1 MKKKLTSLVLGVFMC
16 IFSVFTLVGCSLVK
30 TDDNKTNAEVVLT
43 IGDTKLTKSEILSS
57 FYSYYQ
63 SNSSYFAYYDEA
75 TIEESFYT
83 WAIIKA
89 MIDKK
94 SAEAL
99 ANGVTT
105 YTTTDEDDVWKSTF
119 EYVYSQVNSREKVLY
134 PDDAENEDLPVWLR
148 EAEEEKDAAKFAT
161 YISSES
167 VKEEKGEETIKAGDS
182 LIKNKVAELK
192 SYLFEY
198 VSETDENGNET
209 RKEIETEYEEKRNQ
223 AYAKYIQSLL
233 ESAKSNKKSTK
244 IDDLL
249 FNEVKRVY
257 EAYYKSKLTELF
269 QAYYLDDYLMN
280 TDTLTLTDKVIAQAF
295 LDQYN
300 TDKEKYQSENNYIS
314 KVTSTDGASLLLY
327 NHNGNNYYFTVQHI
341 LLKNDAAV
349 TEKIGAIEGSSG
361 YEKLDAVIGDKIKAE
376 IESTVYDYFMTAT
389 VNKDALK
396 DSIVIDDGSNKFA
409 DYYIYDEARKDN
421 ETNGYIKVF
430 KMVENKGLENEKTF
444 YFEDKNSNSTDA
456 NPQFEEAV
464 DVVVDENDVLYLSY
478 IIGDGTKIT
487 TNQILECYKFN
498 YERWVDLAD
507 DYYALYDAYVTA
519 SDADKE
525 AKKEAVSTFA
535 DSHKDLAY
543 VFETI
548 EVLYADCKSAGNK
561 TAIYGKI
568 ADYLFVELQWIFSAD
583 SLGNALSNKMGY
595 VISNYPDQNGSW
607 VYEFP
612 KGSRELV
619 EEILTE
625 QAVTEIEEGI
635 TKIIESGKVEDLTT
649 TIISTY
655 GYHIIKIG
663 DIFESGNSMID
674 LDALVQNLTNKEISA
689 NNAEFV
695 TALIQTLSKTYVC
708 GASNQTLFDY
718 FFDKIYTGLVGSSW
732 VNPNSE
738 SASTSVS
745 GTYFLALEYKW
756 LSEYENEGKLNFVNK
771 IGYDE
776 LMESVK

>member
-1 MKKKLTSLVLGVFMC
+1 MKKKLTSLVLGIFMC

-43 IGDTKLTKSEILSS
+43 IGDTELTKADILSS

-89 MIDKK
+89 LIDKK
-94 SAEAL
+94 ASEAL
-99 ANGVTT
+99 DDGVLT
-105 YTTTDEDDVWKSTF
+105 YTTTDEDDVWKSAF
-119 EYVYSQVNSREKVLY
+119 EYVYNQVSSREKVLY
-134 PDDAENEDLPVWLR
+134 PDDAKNEDLPVWLR
-148 EAEEEKDAAKFAT
+148 EAEEEKDASKFAT
-161 YISSES
+161 YISSKS
-167 VKEEKGEETIKAGDS
+167 VVEEKGEETIKAGDS

-192 SYLFEY
+192 NYLFEY

-209 RKEIETEYEEKRNQ
+209 RKEIETEYEAKRNQ

-233 ESAKSNKKSTK
+233 EAAKSNKKSTK

-314 KVTSTDGASLLLY
+314 KVTSTDSASVLLY

-349 TEKIGAIEGSSG
+349 TEKIGEIEGSSG
-361 YEKLDAVIGDKIKAE
+361 YEKLDAVLGDIIKAE
-376 IESTVYDYFMTAT
+376 IDSTIYDYFMTAT

-396 DSIVIDDGSNKFA
+396 DSIVIDDGSSHKFA
-409 DYYIYDEARKDN
+409 DYYIYDEERKDN
-421 ETNGYIKVF
+421 DTNGYIKVF
-430 KMVENKGLENEKTF
+430 EVVENKGLENERTF
-444 YFEDKNSNSTDA
+444 YYEDKNGNSL
-456 NPQFEEAV
+456 FEEDY

-487 TNQILECYKFN
+487 KNQILECYEFN
-498 YERWVDLAD
+498 YERWVDIAD

-519 SDADKE
+519 SDAEKT
-525 AKKEAVSTFA
+525 AKKEAVNTFA

-548 EVLYADCKSAGNK
+548 DVLYADAKSVGNK
-561 TAIYGKI
+561 TAIYEKI

-612 KGSRELV
+612 KGSRELI
-619 EEILTE
+619 EEILTN
-625 QAVTEIEEGI
+625 QAVTDIEEGI

-655 GYHIIKIG
+655 GYHVIKIG
-663 DIFESGNSMID
+663 DIFESGSSMID

-695 TALIQTLSKTYVC
+695 EALIQQLSKTYVC
-708 GASNQTLFDY
+708 GGSNQTLFNY

-732 VNPNSE
+732 VNPKSE

-745 GTYFLALEYKW
+745 GTYFLSLEYKW